1 MPVKTETKSTLRP
14 ISIPHSAPSIGT
26 GEAEAVLACLRKKFV
41 GNGTAASELER
52 RIRERTGRKH
62 AFAVSSG
69 FHALL
74 LSMSALDL
82 KPGSGVCL
90 PVLTCASVLAS
101 VQNTGHRPFLTDID
115 PETLTVN
122 ANDVPQNCAAV
133 IAPHAY
139 GAPVDVAA
147 IQRIRLPWIEDC
159 ATSPATI
166 VGGRPAGSWGTLAI
180 FSFASTKYVTGG
192 SGGVVV
198 CDDDVLAKR
207 IQDLL
212 DYDSFEKN
220 GKWENGWHGALPGR
234 MPDLNASLASVQWDR
249 MPEFF
254 NRRREI
260 AELYKERL
268 SAVAGLKLPNIT
280 PGHSFYRYIVRTERP
295 SEEIREGL
303 RNDGIDARTS
313 VNPWLDRW
321 PSKLGQV
328 EGGPWPTAEI
338 WRQNLLSLPIHPS
351 LSDEDVIQVADSLR
365 RLVG

>member
-1 MPVKTETKSTLRP
+1 MKTETKSAPRT
-14 ISIPHSAPSIGT
+14 ISIPHSAPSIGPR
-26 GEAEAVLACLRKKFV
+26 EEEAVLACLHKKFV
-41 GNGTAASELER
+41 GNGTAASALEA

-74 LSMSALDL
+74 LSVSALDL
-82 KPGSGVCL
+82 KPGSRICL

-101 VQNTGHRPFLTDID
+101 VQNTGHRAVLGDVE
-115 PETLTVN
+115 PETLTLN
-122 ANDVPQNCAAV
+122 ANDAPKSCVAV

-147 IQRIRLPWIEDC
+147 IQHLGLPWIEDC

-166 VGGRPAGSWGTLAI
+166 VSGRPAGSWGTLAI

-192 SGGVVV
+192 SGGIVA
-198 CDDDVLAKR
+198 CDDDTLATR
-207 IQDLL
+207 IQDML

-220 GKWENGWHGALPGR
+220 GKWENGWHGAIPGR
-234 MPDLNASLASVQWDR
+234 IPDLNASLAIVQWDR
-249 MPEFF
+249 MEELF

-260 AELYKERL
+260 AGLYKERL
-268 SAVAGLKLPNIT
+268 SRVAGLKLPNIT

-295 SEEIREGL
+295 SEELREGL

-321 PSKLGQV
+321 PSSLGQV
-328 EGGPWPTAEI
+328 EGGPWPAAEI
-338 WRQNLLSLPIHPS
+338 WRRNLLSLPIHPS
-351 LSDEDVIQVADSLR
+351 MSDEDAIQVVDSLR
-365 RLVG
+365 KLVG